1 MAVDL
6 EQVMDV
12 VDVMDLLLGL
22 TLYMLES
29 RVYRPSRVDSQQR
42 LIPYFPEFISI
53 YPTTGIKLN
62 RYFCI
67 DHHSNKMGRNAK
79 ASSSK
84 LPTRPAKEGRS
95 IQKAPVP
102 REPESEAESASDDEE
117 VDEDDLLEEVEGEEE
132 EGIAQYA
139 PDDWDGEDDG
149 ASDSQTGSGSQEED
163 GSASESEDDG
173 KEDLVCPL
181 SPLMVKY

>member
-1 MAVDL
+1 VS
-6 EQVMDV
+6 V
-12 VDVMDLLLGL
+12 
-22 TLYMLES
+22 YSIS
-29 RVYRPSRVDSQQR
+29 RA
-42 LIPYFPEFISI
+42 
-53 YPTTGIKLN
+53 
-62 RYFCI
+62 
-67 DHHSNKMGRNAK
+67 MGRNAK

-84 LPTRPAKEGRS
+84 LPTRQVKEARKVE
-95 IQKAPVP
+95 KAPVP

-117 VDEDDLLEEVEGEEE
+117 VDEDDLLEEVEEE

-149 ASDSQTGSGSQEED
+149 ASGSESGSGSEEED

-181 SPLMVKY
+181 STLIFFILTNSVNYKKTSVPCPSELS